1 MGQKL
6 AVGTLGVLLLG
17 LAALSM
23 ADFSGGIPFI
33 APKAAPTTPA
43 YVEAIGTPAPVELPE
58 VDMSTW
64 FVEPPAPAEEGEP
77 AAGEAD
83 EATAEAELAVDAYDP
98 TRWQQVAAFLEHV
111 RTQAGWAEGC
121 AVATSAAGA
130 DRTASPLVGALA
142 CSDVA
147 SVTLVQQFAAAVLGA
162 QAEVALWIRGVPGYG
177 PAGLEARQGAI
188 RLMCAVDVIARE
200 GGEGSTYAEACA
212 LALDAAYRTG
222 DGPATFDALGAAYAL
237 AAADI
242 AARDATTDA
251 EPGYYAV
258 AATAD

>member
-6 AVGTLGVLLLG
+6 AVGALSVLLLG

-43 YVEAIGTPAPVELPE
+43 YVEAIGTPAAVELPE

-64 FVEPPAPAEEGEP
+64 FVEPAPDGDDEDVAEDEEAPATEAEP
-77 AAGEAD
+77 AID
-83 EATAEAELAVDAYDP
+83 RYDP
-98 TRWQQVAAFLEHV
+98 ARWQQVASFLEHV

-142 CSDVA
+142 CSDIA

-162 QAEVALWIRGVPGYG
+162 QAEVALWMRGVPGYG

-200 GGEGSTYAEACA
+200 GGDGSTYAEACA
-212 LALDAAYRTG
+212 LALDASYRTG
-222 DGPATFDALGAAYAL
+222 DGPATFDAFGQAYAL

-258 AATAD
+258 AAAD